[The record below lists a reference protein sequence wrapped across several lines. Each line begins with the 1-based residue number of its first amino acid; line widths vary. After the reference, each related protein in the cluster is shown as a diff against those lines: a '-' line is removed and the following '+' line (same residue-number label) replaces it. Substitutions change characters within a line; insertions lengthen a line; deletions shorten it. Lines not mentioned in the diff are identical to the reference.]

1 MIIIMLRNVSD
12 INNIKVL
19 YLLISFF
26 SIKTIWIWYIN
37 LYESVENFE
46 SITTNQIVNIMQ
58 IFRSKLEQKNNSLF
72 TSEIQYSVVSYLFEP
87 LL

>member
-1 MIIIMLRNVSD
+1 MIIIMLRNVAD
-12 INNIKVL
+12 INNIKML

-46 SITTNQIVNIMQ
+46 SITANQIVNIMQ
-58 IFRSKLEQKNNSLF
+58 IFISK
-72 TSEIQYSVVSYLFEP
+72 
-87 LL
+87 

>member
-12 INNIKVL
+12 IINNIKVL

-46 SITTNQIVNIMQ
+46 SITANQIVNIMQ
-58 IFRSKLEQKNNSLF
+58 IFISNWTTIILFF
-72 TSEIQYSVVSYLFEP
+72 TSEIQYSVVS
-87 LL
+87 

>member
-46 SITTNQIVNIMQ
+46 SITANQIVNIMQ
-58 IFRSKLEQKNNSLF
+58 IFRSK
-72 TSEIQYSVVSYLFEP
+72 
-87 LL
+87 

>member
-1 MIIIMLRNVSD
+1 MIIIMLRNVSE

-46 SITTNQIVNIMQ
+46 SITANQIVNIMQ
-58 IFRSKLEQKNNSLF
+58 IFISNWTTIILFF
-72 TSEIQYSVVSYLFEP
+72 TSEIQYSVVS
-87 LL
+87 